1 MLGNLVPITEVL
13 NYDSAAADLCKYLSR
28 PGNQDIDAEFPGTL
42 NQYRDLESSK
52 KNLSR
57 LAESHEVGSREL
69 FVVMAGSITVGQAI
83 ITISRQPPE
92 QVDPLWPN
100 VSGWIVGAFRGQ
112 GLGKLSLQKR
122 LDIVC
127 EHFDGKAW
135 TLVNKANHVSEANV
149 RGVGFS
155 RVDAVLEHKPT
166 HNLFTWE
173 RG

>member
-1 MLGNLVPITEVL
+1 M
-13 NYDSAAADLCKYLSR
+13 

-42 NQYRDLESSK
+42 NQYRDLKSSK
-52 KNLSR
+52 QNLDQ
-57 LAESHEVGSREL
+57 LVTSHEVGSREL

-83 ITISRQPPE
+83 ITVIKQPPE
-92 QVDPLWPN
+92 QVDPSWPN

-122 LDIVC
+122 LEIVC

-149 RGVGFS
+149 LSAGFS
-155 RVDAVLEHKPT
+155 RTEAVLTHKPD

-173 RG
+173 RN